1 MKKKLN
7 EGLLWLPKTVCL
19 LLLFVSTLIGAQ
31 SAIGQISVKGKVTDA
46 QGQALPGATIQ
57 ISGTTVGTVSG
68 NDGSYAIQVQNG
80 NAVLQYSFLGFT
92 TQKITVGKQTTINIS
107 LNEDAQSIDD
117 VVVVGYGTQK
127 KSTLT
132 GAVSAVSGE
141 NLTKRTMPSLSTALQ
156 GLMPGVTV
164 QQTSG
169 EPGADGANIRIRGIG
184 SINSNT
190 FPLVLVD
197 GIEMDINQVDMNTV
211 QSVSVLKDGAS
222 AAIYG
227 SRASNGV
234 ILIATK
240 RGKEGKVKVN
250 YNSSY
255 TIQMPTNM
263 PEVVK
268 AADYLQAELDA
279 WDNAG
284 ITVSPD
290 TRIARE
296 KLIQDQRTLKPDNWN
311 RYDTDWK
318 SATIAKSSAM
328 QNQNMTLSGG
338 GKDVLYFASV
348 SYLNQDG
355 LIKNNSFDRINVRT
369 NTDAN
374 IFSWMKL
381 SNEIVYR
388 QSKQITPAISSSKS
402 IINKSLYM
410 LPTLSAVRELD
421 GNWGFGKNGDN
432 PVANAEASGTSST
445 TRPELLLNSTLTMT
459 PLKNL
464 EILAQYSIRKT
475 EARSTLITKPYVTSL
490 KGIVQGRY
498 PAQDGVSESYSQ
510 NLRNYYRAQTAYSLI
525 KAKHNGKIMAGFQAE
540 DNTAT
545 SFGASK
551 RGFEMNRY
559 YLDNGDGATAS
570 ASGGASA
577 WSMSSFYGRL
587 NYDYDGQ
594 YLLELTGRNDGSSR
608 FGSNLRWGF
617 FPSISAGWVISREN
631 FMQNATSFL
640 DLLKLRASYGTLGNQ
655 DIGDY
660 PYASRIETGYSYWF
674 DKQLSSG
681 VAQIAL
687 SNPAITWEKS
697 RQINFGLDA
706 NFFKGKLTSTFDY
719 YIKDVYDMLMVF
731 PVPYYVGLNAT
742 YSNAGDM
749 RNQGWEFTAT
759 YKNNVGELNYSV
771 TGVLSNNKNTVTDLK
786 GNTFTDNSIREGY
799 PRGGY
804 WGYLTE
810 GYFEDW
816 DAVNNSAKLSKSAR
830 PGYVKYKKIDQT
842 AGSDS
847 LLITNKD
854 QVYLGDPFPH
864 YEFGLNISANLK
876 GFDFSL
882 FLQGVAKRNVMMS
895 GIGLKPFANG
905 ANLFKHQ
912 LNSWTPENPNA
923 EYPILVPEANS
934 ADNFVTSDKW
944 VRDGAYMRIKNVVLG
959 YSLPKS
965 WTNKIK
971 IDNARLYVSGQNLYT
986 FSNFFKGY
994 DPEVNYGGG
1003 LGGEFYPI
1011 MQTVTFGLDFKF

>member
-7 EGLLWLPKTVCL
+7 ECSFGLRKTVWL
-19 LLLFVSTLIGAQ
+19 VLLFASTLIGAQ
-31 SAIGQISVKGKVTDA
+31 NAIGQINVKGKVTDS

-57 ISGTTVGTVSG
+57 VSGTNVGSITDLNGTYS
-68 NDGSYAIQVQNG
+68 IQVTG
-80 NAVLQYSFLGFT
+80 SDVVLQYSFIGFAS
-92 TQKITVGKQTTINIS
+92 QKISVGKQTTINVMLI
-107 LNEDAQSIDD
+107 EDTQSIDD

-127 KSTLT
+127 KATLT

-141 NLTKRTMPSLSTALQ
+141 NLIKRTVPSLSTALQ

-184 SINSNT
+184 SINSST

-197 GIEMDINQVDMNTV
+197 GIQMDINQVDMNTV
-211 QSVSVLKDGAS
+211 ESVSVLKDGAS

-234 ILIATK
+234 ILITTK
-240 RGKEGKVKVN
+240 RGKEGKVKVS

-255 TIQMPTNM
+255 TIQTPTNM

-268 AADYLQAELDA
+268 AADYLRAELNA
-279 WDNAG
+279 MDNAG

-290 TRIARE
+290 TRVARE
-296 KLIQDQRTLKPDNWN
+296 KLIQEQLTLKPDNWN
-311 RYDTDWK
+311 RFDTDWRK
-318 SATIAKSSAM
+318 ATIANSSAM
-328 QNQNMTLSGG
+328 QNHNLTLSGG
-338 GKDVLYFASV
+338 GKDIRYFASV

-355 LIKNNSFDRINVRT
+355 LIKNNSFDRLNVRT
-369 NTDAN
+369 NTDVN

-388 QSKQITPAISSSKS
+388 ESKQITPAISSPKA
-402 IINKSLYM
+402 IINKSMYM
-410 LPTLSAVRELD
+410 LPTLSAVKELD

-432 PVANAEASGTSST
+432 PAANAEASGTST
-445 TRPELLLNSTLTMT
+445 TSRPELLLNSTLTLT
-459 PLKNL
+459 PVKDL

-475 EARSTLITKPYVTSL
+475 DARSTLITTPYVTSL
-490 KGIVQGRY
+490 KGIIQGRY
-498 PAQDGVSESYSQ
+498 PAEDGVSEYYSQ
-510 NLRNYYRAQTAYSLI
+510 NIRNYYRTQVSFNKSI
-525 KAKHNGKIMAGFQAE
+525 AKHNSKIMAGFQAE
-540 DNTAT
+540 DNLAT

-551 RGFEMNRY
+551 RGFQMNRY

-570 ASGGASA
+570 ASGGASG
-577 WSMSSFYGRL
+577 WSMASVYGRL
-587 NYDYDGQ
+587 NYDFDSK
-594 YLLELTGRNDGSSR
+594 YLIEMTGRYDGSSR
-608 FGSNLRWGF
+608 FSDKLKWGL
-617 FPSISAGWVISREN
+617 FPSLSAGWVISREN
-631 FMQNATSFL
+631 FMMITSHFL

-655 DIGDY
+655 EIGDY

-697 RQINFGLDA
+697 SQINVGLDA
-706 NFFKGKLTSTFDY
+706 NFFSGKLTSSFDY

-731 PVPYYVGLNAT
+731 PVPYYTGLNAT

-749 RNQGWEFTAT
+749 RNEGWEFTAT
-759 YKNNVGELNYSV
+759 YKNKINNFNYSV
-771 TGVLSNNKNTVTDLK
+771 TGVFSNNENTVTDLK
-786 GNTFTDNSIREGY
+786 GNSFADNSIKEGY
-799 PRGGY
+799 PRGSY
-804 WGYLTE
+804 WGYLTD
-810 GYFEDW
+810 GYFKDW
-816 DAVNNSAKLSKSAR
+816 DDVNNSAKLSKSAR
-830 PGYVKYKKIDQT
+830 PGYVKYKKIDNT
-842 AGSDS
+842 EGSDP

-864 YEFGLNISANLK
+864 YEFGLSLSANWK
-876 GFDFSL
+876 GIDLSVFM
-882 FLQGVAKRNVMMS
+882 QGVAKRSVMMS

-912 LNSWTPENPNA
+912 LDSWTPDNLNA

-944 VRDGAYMRIKNVVLG
+944 VRNGAYMRIKNVVLG
-959 YSLPKS
+959 YSLPKG
-965 WTNKIK
+965 WINKMK
-971 IDNARLYVSGQNLYT
+971 LDNARIYASGQNLYT

-994 DPEVNYGGG
+994 DPEASYGGS

-1011 MQTVTFGLDFKF
+1011 MQTITFGVDIKF